1 MFFYIDK
8 LLKRKQKKLVNFLY
22 IFTLYSIN
30 TIKDS
35 IINLVFTL
43 TNLTNKI
50 TNWYINKKANI
61 KSNYKII
68 RYKIIINKQ

>member
-50 TNWYINKKANI
+50 TN
-61 KSNYKII
+61 
-68 RYKIIINKQ
+68 